1 MSDYVPV
8 SVKGVYFVSTV
19 TGPQAVVFLSEH
31 GDRMVPIYIG
41 PAEAISIDVAMRRE
55 TTPRPM
61 THDLLKT
68 IMENFRIGIDRIIID
83 DLDDQ
88 VFYARL
94 MLKDGSDRQIEIDA
108 RPSDCIALAVRT
120 DASIFIERS
129 ILDKVA
135 IDRKDI
141 EAAGNLE
148 DFVE

>member
-8 SVKGVYFVSTV
+8 NVRGVYFVSTI
-19 TGPQAVVFLSEH
+19 TGPQAVVFLSDN

-41 PAEAISIDVAMRRE
+41 PAEAISIDIALRHE

-61 THDLLKT
+61 THDLMKT
-68 IMENFRIGIDRIIID
+68 MMDNFNIKIDRIIID
-83 DLDDQ
+83 DLDEQ

-94 MLKDGSDRQIEIDA
+94 MLRDGAREIEIDA

-120 DASIFIERS
+120 EAKIFIEQG
-129 ILDKVA
+129 ILDKVS

-141 EAAGNLE
+141 EAAGNIE
-148 DFVE
+148 DFFE

>member
-8 SVKGVYFVSTV
+8 SVRGVYFVSTI
-19 TGPQAVVFLSEH
+19 TGPQAVVFLSDN
-31 GDRMVPIYIG
+31 GDQMVPIYIG
-41 PAEAISIDVAMRRE
+41 PAEAISIDVALRKE

-68 IMENFRIGIDRIIID
+68 IMDNFSIGIDRIIID
-83 DLDDQ
+83 DLDEQ

-94 MLKDGSDRQIEIDA
+94 KLQAGEKQIEIDA

-120 DASIFIERS
+120 NASIYIERS
-129 ILDKVA
+129 IMEKVS

-148 DFVE
+148 DFAE

>member
-8 SVKGVYFVSTV
+8 NVKGVYFVSTI
-19 TGPQAVVFLSEH
+19 TGPQAVVFLSDN
-31 GDRMVPIYIG
+31 GDMMVPIYIG
-41 PAEAISIDVAMRRE
+41 PAEAISIDVALRKE

-68 IMENFRIGIDRIIID
+68 IMDNFSIGIDRIIID
-83 DLDDQ
+83 DLDEQ

-94 MLKDGSDRQIEIDA
+94 MLQDGDRQVEIDA

-120 DASIFIERS
+120 NASIFIERN
-129 ILDKVA
+129 IMDKVS

-148 DFVE
+148 DFAE

>member
-8 SVKGVYFVSTV
+8 NVKGVYFVSTI
-19 TGPQAVVFLSEH
+19 TGPQAVVFLSDN
-31 GDRMVPIYIG
+31 GDQMVPIYIG
-41 PAEAISIDVAMRRE
+41 PAEAISIDVALRKE

-68 IMENFRIGIDRIIID
+68 VMDNFSIGIDRIIID
-83 DLDDQ
+83 DLDEQ

-94 MLKDGSDRQIEIDA
+94 MLRNTNKEVEVDA

-120 DASIFIERS
+120 NASIFIERG
-129 ILDKVA
+129 IMEKVS

>member
-8 SVKGVYFVSTV
+8 NVRGVYFVSTI
-19 TGPQAVVFLSEH
+19 TGPQAVVFLSDN

-41 PAEAISIDVAMRRE
+41 PAEAISIDIALRKE

-61 THDLLKT
+61 THDLVKS
-68 IMENFRIGIDRIIID
+68 IMDNCGIGINKILID
-83 DLDDQ
+83 DLDEQ

-94 MLKDGSDRQIEIDA
+94 MLQNGAREIEIDA

-120 DASIFIERS
+120 EARIFIEQG

-141 EAAGNLE
+141 EAAGNIE
-148 DFVE
+148 DFFE

>member
-8 SVKGVYFVSTV
+8 SVKGVYFVSTI
-19 TGPQAVVFLSEH
+19 TGPQAVVFLSDNE
-31 GDRMVPIYIG
+31 DMMVPIYIG
-41 PAEAISIDVAMRRE
+41 PAEAISIDVALRKE

-68 IMENFRIGIDRIIID
+68 IMDNFSIGIDRIIID
-83 DLDDQ
+83 DLDEQ

-94 MLKDGSDRQIEIDA
+94 MLQDGDRQVEIDA

-120 DASIFIERS
+120 NASIFIERE
-129 ILDKVA
+129 IMEKVS

-148 DFVE
+148 DFAE

>member
-1 MSDYVPV
+1 MPV
-8 SVKGVYFVSTV
+8 NVKGVYFVSTI
-19 TGPQAVVFLSEH
+19 TGPQAVVFLSDN
-31 GDRMVPIYIG
+31 GDMMVPIYIG
-41 PAEAISIDVAMRRE
+41 PAEAISIDVALRKE

-68 IMENFRIGIDRIIID
+68 IMDNFSIGIDRIIID
-83 DLDDQ
+83 DLDEQ

-94 MLKDGSDRQIEIDA
+94 MLQDGDRQVEIDA

-120 DASIFIERS
+120 NASIFIERN
-129 ILDKVA
+129 IMDKVS

-148 DFVE
+148 DFAE

>member
-8 SVKGVYFVSTV
+8 KVKGVYFVSTI
-19 TGPQAVVFLSEH
+19 TGPQAVVFISA
-31 GDRMVPIYIG
+31 DSDKMVPIYIG
-41 PAEAISIDVAMRRE
+41 LAEAISIDIALRNE

-61 THDLLKT
+61 THDLMKAV
-68 IMENFRIGIDRIIID
+68 MDNFNIKIDRIIID
-83 DLDDQ
+83 DLDEQ

-94 MLKDGSDRQIEIDA
+94 MLKDSGKEIEVDA

-120 DASIFIERS
+120 NASIFIDPE

-135 IDRKDI
+135 VSRQDI

-148 DFVE
+148 EFFE

>member
-8 SVKGVYFVSTV
+8 NVKGVYFVSTI
-19 TGPQAVVFLSEH
+19 TGPQAVVFLSDN
-31 GDRMVPIYIG
+31 GDQMVPIYIG
-41 PAEAISIDVAMRRE
+41 PAEAISIDVALRKE

-68 IMENFRIGIDRIIID
+68 VMDNFSIGIDRIIID
-83 DLDDQ
+83 DLDEQ

-94 MLKDGSDRQIEIDA
+94 MLRNTNKEVEVDA

-120 DASIFIERS
+120 NASIFIERS
-129 ILDKVA
+129 IMEKVS

>member
-8 SVKGVYFVSTV
+8 KVKGVYFVSTI
-19 TGPQAVVFLSEH
+19 TGPQAVVFISADS
-31 GDRMVPIYIG
+31 DRLVPIYIG
-41 PAEAISIDVAMRRE
+41 LAEAISIDIALRNE

-61 THDLLKT
+61 THDLMKSV
-68 IMENFRIGIDRIIID
+68 MDNFNIKIDRIIID
-83 DLDDQ
+83 DLDEQ

-94 MLKDGSDRQIEIDA
+94 MLKDTGREIEIDA

-120 DASIFIERS
+120 NASIFISPE

-135 IDRKDI
+135 VSRSDI

-148 DFVE
+148 EFLE